1 MEKKEQKSSKTKGK
15 KRRTKSSVTQ
25 VSKHFN
31 EYLKNLMNFVENES
45 SLCIL
50 VSQLTPS
57 PSIFPRMVGCLVRK
71 TVSDSLQISI
81 LNSKPC
87 KKCHT
92 IFHIRCSWRML
103 FVLVHSKLFDFVILV
118 SGGVQLDHT
127 VTSISG
133 GWDKKIEGNRN
144 VMKTLVY
151 CPIEM
156 FYSRQ
161 AYSHDHTRPCVE

>member
-1 MEKKEQKSSKTKGK
+1 MK
-15 KRRTKSSVTQ
+15 V
-25 VSKHFN
+25 
-31 EYLKNLMNFVENES
+31 
-45 SLCIL
+45 IL
-50 VSQLTPS
+50 ISQLTPS

-81 LNSKPC
+81 LNSEPC

-92 IFHIRCSWRML
+92 IFHIRRSRRML
-103 FVLVHSKLFDFVILV
+103 VVLVHSKLFDFVILV

-151 CPIEM
+151 CPVEM